1 MKIDQALRQA
11 KGSGQWSTADAREI
25 YQQILTKFP
34 KNAKARAGLA
44 DLGAANPPNPAA
56 VHQLIGLFQAR
67 KLKEA
72 AQFGTTLAQQHPNV
86 AVLHNVLGQPLPPW
100 GRGQGPN
107 RPMAARSNLIQRT
120 PKFMQ
125 TLPSLS
131 GGKGPLI
138 RRSKVFRQR

>member
-11 KGSGQWSTADAREI
+11 KKAAANGQLTAAREI

-56 VHQLIGLFQAR
+56 IQQLIGLFQAR

-86 AVLHNVLGQPLPPW
+86 AVIHNVLGATFAAM
-100 GRGQGPN
+100 GQG
-107 RPMAARSNLIQRT
+107 ARAEQAYGRAIKLDPKNAEIHANLPVI
-120 PKFMQ
+120 
-125 TLPSLS
+125 
-131 GGKGPLI
+131 I
-138 RRSKVFRQR
+138 RG

>member
-11 KGSGQWSTADAREI
+11 KKAAANGQLTDARVI

-44 DLGAANPPNPAA
+44 ELGGANPPNPAA
-56 VHQLIGLFQAR
+56 IQQLIGFFRAQ

-86 AVLHNVLGQPLPPW
+86 AVIHNVLGATFAAM
-100 GRGQGPN
+100 GQGAQAEQAYGRAIRLDPQN
-107 RPMAARSNLIQRT
+107 AEIHANLARYYQGVKAHDQAI
-120 PKFMQ
+120 
-125 TLPSLS
+125 
-131 GGKGPLI
+131 
-138 RRSKVFRQR
+138 